1 MAALPVWGAREPTDP
16 VWSDVTITLQRAL
29 ELPVLRDAVVD
40 GSALKTRQSRV
51 VRWASALAHEQ
62 LDEARDHELILT
74 DSAIG
79 GSAEGFRHKLGRL
92 AERDVSAVV
101 LRLADTETHL
111 PGHVAAAAARAG
123 LPVLAVENSVP
134 LRELAD
140 SVNRAIAADGTSTRA
155 VLERVDRQ
163 LHDVLA
169 AGAGLS
175 GLIEE
180 ASRIIGGP
188 VALLTPLRRVVAASG
203 FEPTRDPRDLVADAG
218 ASKVEV
224 EILDRVWAVLY
235 TGPATEVSRPEH
247 AAMMATLPRLIAIE
261 VLQFSEL
268 MTADERI
275 RREFLIDM
283 LVGTVRTPREFTL
296 RAAFAGFTPDPAAHL
311 IGMAMPLESMKEAAV
326 SEALDAAGVP
336 HLCVPLNQDLLML
349 VELGASDTTERIT
362 ALVLS
367 GVHDDDRPV
376 GPLVALGPAT
386 DNHGD
391 AGWTLNEAR
400 DTLTIAR
407 DLEMTSAVVKAESVA
422 IERLFSRLV
431 NDSGLRSLV
440 DEMLENLLAYDRVH
454 QSSLVPTLEAVL
466 ASGLTKAAAAR
477 ALGIRR
483 QTLHARVERIER
495 LVGPLGNRENRV
507 ALELALRMRR
517 LLPDDSAPTS
527 LGQQRRSDQRW

>member
-16 VWSDVTITLQRAL
+16 VRSDVTITLQRVL
-29 ELPVLRDAVVD
+29 ELPVFRDAVVD
-40 GSALKTRQSRV
+40 GSALKASRGRV

-62 LDEARDHELILT
+62 IDESRDHELILT

-79 GSAEGFRHKLGRL
+79 GSAEGFRHALGHL
-92 AERDVSAVV
+92 AGRDVSAVV

-111 PGHVAAAAARAG
+111 PGHMAAAAARAG
-123 LPVLAVENSVP
+123 LPVIAVEHSVS

-140 SVNRAIAADGTSTRA
+140 SVNRAIAADDASTSV
-155 VLERVDRQ
+155 VLERVDRR

-180 ASRIIGGP
+180 ASRIIDGP

-203 FEPTRDPRDLVADAG
+203 FNPASDPRDLVADAG
-218 ASKVEV
+218 AGKIDV

-235 TGPATEVSRPEH
+235 TGPVAEKSRPEH
-247 AAMMATLPRLIAIE
+247 AAMMTTLPRLIAIE

-283 LVGTVRTPREFTL
+283 LVGTVRTAREFTL
-296 RAAFAGFTPDPAAHL
+296 RAAFAGFTPDPHARL
-311 IGMAMPLESMKEAAV
+311 IGMAMPLESTKEAAV

-336 HLCVPLNQDLLML
+336 HLCVPLNQDLLLL
-349 VELGASDTTERIT
+349 VELGASDTTDRMT
-362 ALVLS
+362 SLLVS
-367 GVHDDDRPV
+367 AVHDDNRPA
-376 GPLVALGPAT
+376 GPLVAVGPPT
-386 DNHGD
+386 DDHGD

-407 DLEMTSAVVKAESVA
+407 DLEMTSSVVKAESVA

-431 NDSGLRSLV
+431 NDADLRSLV
-440 DEMLENLLAYDRVH
+440 DEMLGDLLAFDRSH

-477 ALGIRR
+477 TLGIRR
-483 QTLHARVERIER
+483 QTLHARVQRIESI
-495 LVGPLGNRENRV
+495 VGPLGNRDNRV

-517 LLPDDSAPTS
+517 LLPDGSAPTS
-527 LGQQRRSDQRW
+527 SRSAAPE

>member
-311 IGMAMPLESMKEAAV
+311 IGMAMPLGIDEGGSGERSTGRGRSSPPVRA
-326 SEALDAAGVP
+326 SEPGSSDAGSSSAHRTPPSALP
-336 HLCVPLNQDLLML
+336 PLSCRASTTTTGLSVRWLPWDLQL
-349 VELGASDTTERIT
+349 TIT
-362 ALVLS
+362 AMRDGRS
-367 GVHDDDRPV
+367 
-376 GPLVALGPAT
+376 T
-386 DNHGD
+386 KHG
-391 AGWTLNEAR
+391 T
-400 DTLTIAR
+400 
-407 DLEMTSAVVKAESVA
+407 
-422 IERLFSRLV
+422 
-431 NDSGLRSLV
+431 
-440 DEMLENLLAYDRVH
+440 
-454 QSSLVPTLEAVL
+454 P
-466 ASGLTKAAAAR
+466 
-477 ALGIRR
+477 
-483 QTLHARVERIER
+483 
-495 LVGPLGNRENRV
+495 
-507 ALELALRMRR
+507 
-517 LLPDDSAPTS
+517 
-527 LGQQRRSDQRW
+527 